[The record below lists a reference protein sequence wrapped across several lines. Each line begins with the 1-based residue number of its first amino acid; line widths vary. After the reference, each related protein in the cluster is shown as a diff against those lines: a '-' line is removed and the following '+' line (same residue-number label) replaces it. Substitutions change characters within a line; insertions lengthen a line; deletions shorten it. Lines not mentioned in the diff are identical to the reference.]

1 MDQLEQAPENG
12 LGGIHTPYWDSTGN
26 PAMSIPM
33 GFGLDGMPL
42 GLQIAGRAFDEI
54 TVLQTADAFQ
64 QRTDWHLRKPQLVSK
79 S

>member
-1 MDQLEQAPENG
+1 
-12 LGGIHTPYWDSTGN
+12 
-26 PAMSIPM
+26 M
-33 GFGLDGMPL
+33 GFGVDGMPL

-54 TVLQTADAFQ
+54 TVLQAADAFQ